1 MALRYKFFLVPYV
14 SPLNSSYQFLSI
26 ALAEGFNELGIAYG
40 ANIDY
45 WWQTDKSS
53 FLFGRTDQVGDVN
66 IYESRF
72 FEGNNAA
79 LEHVDY
85 SKINVLIDHNDRL
98 FTPALED
105 KYIRFNLILRTHYNP
120 KMHYRANV
128 KPWAFGLTQT
138 MIDSINSTI
147 NQPIKPRVMIS
158 YRKLHDIRKL
168 SNERLVPLLAKQ
180 YEIYDFESRQPPA
193 SITED
198 PLSIWSQTGRRHDP
212 DYFVELNSSL
222 LNLAFGGTPIVPPLP
237 LNGPT
242 RLLSKLKS
250 DLLKVVFGKNIPA
263 KHYTLIQY
271 DSWRLWESFASNACP
286 VFSDCSQFGITLPV
300 KPEPGKHYIAV
311 DGFNFEG
318 AALQIKQLG
327 DEKLKRIA
335 QQGREWALEHYS
347 PKAVAKRLEAL
358 VAEIR

>member
-1 MALRYKFFLVPYV
+1 MALQYKFFLVPYV

-45 WWQTDKSS
+45 WWQIDKNG
-53 FLFGRTDQVGDVN
+53 FLFGKTDQVGDVN

-72 FEGNNAA
+72 FEGNDAA
-79 LEHVDY
+79 LKQVDY
-85 SKINVLIDHNDRL
+85 SKINILIDHNDRL

-105 KYIRFNLILRTHYNP
+105 KYANFSLILRTHYNP
-120 KMHYRANV
+120 KMHYGANV

-138 MIDSINSTI
+138 MINSINSTI
-147 NQPIKPRVMIS
+147 DQPVKPRVMIS

-180 YEIYDFESRQPPA
+180 YEIFNFESLQPPD
-193 SITED
+193 SIAND
-198 PLSIWSQTGRRHDP
+198 PKSLWSQTGRRYDP

-222 LNLAFGGTPIVPPLP
+222 LNLSFGGTPIIPPLP
-237 LNGPT
+237 LNKTIRVLGKVK
-242 RLLSKLKS
+242 RE
-250 DLLKVVFGKNIPA
+250 LLKLVYGSNIPA

-300 KPEPGKHYIAV
+300 KPEPGIHYIAV
-311 DGFNFEG
+311 DGFNFEA

-327 DEKLKRIA
+327 DDRLKQIA
-335 QQGREWALEHYS
+335 QQGRQWALQHYS
-347 PKAVAKRLEAL
+347 PKAVAKRLVAL
-358 VAEIR
+358 VAEVK